1 MIYLNREIKS
11 AFNVDPDLVVDYK
24 SVCDRYL
31 VNIHRNLTKQLV
43 FYKVYYDLQQV
54 NNSYFAIIDKL
65 MNDEYEFIEQ
75 LNKDYAKFVNS
86 CTVFERNS
94 RTIVPEN
101 VMELVEKDV
110 EKLKLAV
117 DKLLYIVKNLC
128 LCPEEKDEVRT
139 FF

>member
-31 VNIHRNLTKQLV
+31 VNIRRNLTKQLV

-54 NNSYFAIIDKL
+54 NNSYFAMIDKL
-65 MNDEYEFIEQ
+65 MNEEYEFIEQ
-75 LNKDYAKFVNS
+75 LNKDYAKFVNC

-94 RTIVPEN
+94 RTIVPDN

-110 EKLKLAV
+110 DKLKLAV

-128 LCPEEKDEVRT
+128 LCSEEKDEVRT